1 MAKKILF
8 TAEPQFE
15 LEWAVLRGTF
25 SPFMLSNYLN
35 ADVSLLYG
43 LTG

>member
-8 TAEPQFE
+8 TAKPQFE
-15 LEWAVLRGTF
+15 LEWAVLRGIF

-35 ADVSLLYG
+35 ANVSLIYG
-43 LTG
+43 LPG